1 MHLTSHDNRR
11 HQLDIQLLEIEDLRH
26 ALEHQA
32 DELQRAEQEKDKIF
46 SEKNDVAKTVALLEN
61 DLKRVRRDA
70 EAFGKDL
77 KTLRG
82 EKERAEGRLKEEV
95 VKGER
100 ARKQGAAQVRLL
112 NEQLEKQKEKTGRA
126 KEELRKHVCA
136 AYVSLLFFAPVLEA
150 IVFTDLYI

>member
-1 MHLTSHDNRR
+1 M
-11 HQLDIQLLEIEDLRH
+11 
-26 ALEHQA
+26 
-32 DELQRAEQEKDKIF
+32 
-46 SEKNDVAKTVALLEN
+46 
-61 DLKRVRRDA
+61 RRDA